1 MPKQLRQDDAFG
13 ARERILRRRK
23 GARRFAKKRRGE
35 FGALR
40 FAAIPDSAKTP
51 RRKNEQCACRGRNV
65 PQPSGAGAD
74 CATRQA
80 DERECN
86 APQTHGRDAP
96 ESPPSSAKGFC
107 CRRPPPTKKSRDEL
121 QCFFHSRGGG
131 RFRVWQFKFSVG
143 LALQIVVGM
152 RQRGQRIHGDRRT
165 IERIGE
171 RLRHRARQAQARK
184 LSRSRAERK
193 GGAVGQLQVG
203 FLQKAR
209 NKRQRNFGMG
219 AGVRGKLAY
228 LAAAT
233 QRRRKKRAAGFHRQ
247 DCGH

>member
-1 MPKQLRQDDAFG
+1 MNGAPARGEMLRNHQARARTAPQGKRTGASAMRRKHMAAMRRNRRPAVRRAFVVAALLRQKNRAIHCNVFFIFG
-13 ARERILRRRK
+13 
-23 GARRFAKKRRGE
+23 
-35 FGALR
+35 
-40 FAAIPDSAKTP
+40 
-51 RRKNEQCACRGRNV
+51 
-65 PQPSGAGAD
+65 
-74 CATRQA
+74 
-80 DERECN
+80 
-86 APQTHGRDAP
+86 
-96 ESPPSSAKGFC
+96 
-107 CRRPPPTKKSRDEL
+107 
-121 QCFFHSRGGG
+121 GGG
-131 RFRVWQFKFSVG
+131 RFRIWQFKFNIG